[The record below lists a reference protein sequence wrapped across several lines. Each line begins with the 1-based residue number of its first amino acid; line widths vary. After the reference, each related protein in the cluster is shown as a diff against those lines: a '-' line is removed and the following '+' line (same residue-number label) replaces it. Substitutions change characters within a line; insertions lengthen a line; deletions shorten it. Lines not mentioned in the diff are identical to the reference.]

1 MRKSCKVMIVFGTR
15 PEAIKLAPVILGL
28 RAHPRMACHVCVTAQ
43 HRQMLDQVLQ
53 VFGIAPDSDLDL
65 MRSDQRLSEFTAR
78 AIRALGAMFRV
89 EQPDLALVQ
98 GDTTTVFCAA
108 LAAFYHHI
116 PVGHVEAGLRTGDLG
131 APWPEEGNRVLTSR
145 LASLHFAPTEQAR
158 LNLLREGIL
167 AERIHVTGNTVIDAL
182 HQMVRALDPLPATVS
197 EELGA
202 AAGLPAGSRMV
213 LITGH
218 RRESFGDGFDRI
230 CRAIQTLAGTFPD
243 VQFVYPVHLNPRVRE
258 PVERSLRTAGCGNVH
273 LIAPVSYPSF
283 VHLMNRAYLILTDSG
298 GVQEEAPSLGKPVFI
313 MRETTERPEAV
324 AAGACRL
331 VGTNADTIFNEVSG
345 ALDDPAEYRQMAQ
358 PRNLFGDGS
367 AATRIRRACLDF
379 LTARR
384 QVS

>member
-1 MRKSCKVMIVFGTR
+1 
-15 PEAIKLAPVILGL
+15 
-28 RAHPRMACHVCVTAQ
+28 
-43 HRQMLDQVLQ
+43 
-53 VFGIAPDSDLDL
+53 
-65 MRSDQRLSEFTAR
+65 
-78 AIRALGAMFRV
+78 
-89 EQPDLALVQ
+89 
-98 GDTTTVFCAA
+98 
-108 LAAFYHHI
+108 
-116 PVGHVEAGLRTGDLG
+116 VEAGLRTGDLG

-298 GVQEEAPSLGKPVFI
+298 GVQEEAPSLGKPVLV
-313 MRETTERPEAV
+313 MRDTTERPEGV
-324 AAGACRL
+324 AAGCSRL
-331 VGTNADTIFNEVSG
+331 VGTDEQRIVTEASRLLIDAD
-345 ALDDPAEYRQMAQ
+345 AYAAMACTSN
-358 PRNLFGDGS
+358 PYGDGH
-367 AATRIRRACLDF
+367 AAERIIRLCEAF
-379 LTARR
+379 VA
-384 QVS
+384 